1 MKNEQGFTLVE
12 VLLAAFITTL
22 GLVGLLA
29 VIPFA
34 SYAVDDGYRLS
45 AATFLAEQKLE
56 EARHMPWTFLPDND
70 CLGISANP
78 TSVNPASA
86 PKVPAGRTCT
96 LGATTVNA
104 TVALP
109 WFADQG
115 TGSIPGFT
123 GYSRRVR
130 ITDCGVTACS
140 GITNAG
146 LRKVDVTVTYRASTA
161 VGVSSTNKPV
171 TVTMMVAQR

>member
-1 MKNEQGFTLVE
+1 MNNEHGFTLVE
-12 VLLAAFITTL
+12 VLLAAFIMTL

-56 EARHMPWTFLPDND
+56 EARHMPWTFLPDID
-70 CLGISANP
+70 CLGISA
-78 TSVNPASA
+78 TTTSA
-86 PKVPAGRTCT
+86 PTVPAGRTCT

-104 TVALP
+104 GGALT

-115 TGSIPGFT
+115 TSSIPGFP
-123 GYSRRVR
+123 GYSRVVR
-130 ITDCGVTACS
+130 ITNCGTTPCS
-140 GITNAG
+140 GITDAG
-146 LRKVDVTVTYRASTA
+146 LRKVDVTVTYRASSA
-161 VGVSSTNKPV
+161 VAVASFNKPV

>member
-34 SYAVDDGYRLS
+34 SFAIGDGYRLS
-45 AATFLAEQKLE
+45 TATFLAEQKLE
-56 EARHMPWTFLPDND
+56 EARHMPWSTIPNND
-70 CLGISANP
+70 CLGVSATATSPP
-78 TSVNPASA
+78 T
-86 PKVPAGRTCT
+86 VPAGKTCT

-104 TVALP
+104 GGALT

-115 TGSIPGFT
+115 TSSIAGFT
-123 GYSRRVR
+123 GYSRVVR
-130 ITDCGVTACS
+130 ITDCGATACS
-140 GITNAG
+140 GITNAA
-146 LRKVDVTVTYRASTA
+146 LRKVDVTVTYRASNA
-161 VGVSSTNKPV
+161 VGVSSFDKPV
-171 TVTMMVAQR
+171 TVTLMVAQR